1 MADVSFEVL
10 DVVESLLVADVLAVD
25 GDVISWGVEV
35 DVAAMLLFTT
45 GVIIV
50 ALDISF
56 DGRDGVVVSP
66 AGHIAL
72 LVPFF
77 TAINISSL
85 HNISIRVCPIAT
97 AVDQRN
103 SC

>member
-1 MADVSFEVL
+1 
-10 DVVESLLVADVLAVD
+10 LAVD
-25 GDVISWGVEV
+25 GEVISWSVEV
-35 DVAAMLLFTT
+35 DVAAMFLSTT

-56 DGRDGVVVSP
+56 DSRDGVVVSP

-72 LVPFF
+72 LLVPLFP
-77 TAINISSL
+77 AINISSL

-97 AVDQRN
+97 AVD
-103 SC
+103 